1 MKIGLV
7 YDLAYPWSIGGGEKS
22 LYELALELRDRG
34 HEPHLFT
41 MHWWDGPADMIQD
54 GLHYHAVCPRL
65 PIYNGCGRRVFLQPL
80 RFAWGLATRLPRLS
94 PRSFDLFDL
103 QAFPF
108 FSVFAFWAVRLL
120 YAWRVPWIL
129 TWLEVWG
136 RPYWRRYLGFA
147 GLIGASIEWLCARL
161 APVHLCISPTTARR
175 LYEHLGVSKK
185 YIHMIPRGFRPP
197 DRLLNVRDK
206 KPYKVVV
213 VNRLID
219 YKRVDWIVRAWRRV
233 QSHLPS
239 ATLHIIGDGPERGAL
254 EQLAAE
260 EGMASFIHFHGS
272 FPEREPV
279 LEMIAGADLLVQPSA
294 REGQSTVV
302 LEAMSLGTA
311 VLAAEGPET
320 AVADF
325 FIGFEGASSM
335 LLPYEATPDRWA
347 ESIVHLLRDDDLRRR
362 FVSSCR
368 RRTDQLRW
376 KESIAPRIEALY
388 QSVAVSVP
396 AARDGFASNSLTGI

>member
-41 MHWWDGPADMIQD
+41 MHWWDGPPDMIRD
-54 GLHYHAVCPRL
+54 GLHYHAVCPKL
-65 PIYNGCGRRVFLQPL
+65 PIYNDCGRRILLQPL
-80 RFAWGLATRLPRLS
+80 RFAWGLITRLPRLS
-94 PRSFDLFDL
+94 PRSFDVFDL
-103 QAFPF
+103 HTFPF

-120 YAWRVPWIL
+120 YARRIPWIL

-136 RPYWRRYLGFA
+136 RPYWMRYLGLL
-147 GLIGASIEWLCARL
+147 GMIGAWIEWLCARL
-161 APVHLCISPTTARR
+161 TSVHLCISPTTARQ
-175 LYEHLGVSKK
+175 LHELLGVSKEH
-185 YIHMIPRGFRPP
+185 IHVIPRGFRPP
-197 DRLLNVRDK
+197 DRSLDGDGK
-206 KPYKVVV
+206 KLERVVV

-219 YKRVDWIVRAWRRV
+219 YKRVDLIIRAWRQV
-233 QSHLPS
+233 QSHLPG
-239 ATLHIIGDGPERGAL
+239 ATLHIVGDGPERATL

-260 EGMASFIHFHGS
+260 EGVASLIRFHGFFS
-272 FPEREPV
+272 ERESV
-279 LEMIAGADLLVQPSA
+279 LEMIAGSDLLVQPST

-311 VLAAEGPET
+311 VLAADGPET

-325 FIGFEGASSM
+325 FVAIEDGSAM
-335 LLPYEATPDRWA
+335 LLPCDATPERWA
-347 ESIVHLLRDDDLRRR
+347 ESIIRLLRDDNLRRR
-362 FVSSCR
+362 LVDSCR
-368 RRTDQLRW
+368 QQADRFRW

-388 QSVAVSVP
+388 QSLTPPARPGVAGLLQKP
-396 AARDGFASNSLTGI
+396 